1 MLVTSVTANRD
12 DSAVS
17 KDEMIQVAETR
28 FTVTVP
34 NEEYWRRQIKCQF
47 ACPVHTDA
55 RGYIRAIA
63 EGDYEAAY
71 LIARGPNPL
80 ASICGRVCGAP
91 CEAACR
97 RGSIDQPI
105 AIRALKR
112 FVSDQYS
119 GHLRAPGEFSEGA
132 CDGLEEMTNLARF
145 LASREY
151 QRPEGLRVAIIGS
164 GPAGLAAAHDLALM
178 GMAPTIFEAEP
189 RPAGMLYTG
198 IPAYRLPRDLIDA
211 EIELIRSLG
220 VEFRCGV
227 KIGRDLDFEELR
239 RDFTAVIIAVGAKRA
254 RMLQLPGSD
263 AQGIYGGIDFLRA
276 MSLGEKLPIGRRV
289 VVIGG
294 GNVAFDVSRSAVRYA
309 DDDTERLVAR
319 QTETDISRV
328 ALRQEAVREV
338 HLACLESREEMPA
351 DEVEI
356 VEGEEEG
363 IIRHNRLGPKEFL
376 FREENGQRVVAGV
389 RFRRVLSVFD
399 ADRRFAPV
407 YDDSETVDVE
417 ADTVLLS
424 VGQMADLSFLGDV
437 SRLQVDP
444 ETCTTATPGV
454 FAAGDVAYGARLM
467 IDAIASGKKAA
478 RGVYRFLTGREI
490 RQIETQ
496 LHVEIEDYQRE
507 AGYEGRRRAHIP
519 VASAQERLA
528 DPKRLV
534 ETGYTEV
541 QAGGEA
547 GRCLDCGVN
556 TIFDG
561 EKCILCGGCVD
572 VCPMLCLK
580 LVGLEQLAPSPE
592 IEALLAANGA
602 GSGDSAILKDE
613 DRCIRCALCAQ
624 RCPTHAITMERFQF
638 RQEWTYA

>member
-1 MLVTSVTANRD
+1 
-12 DSAVS
+12 
-17 KDEMIQVAETR
+17 MIQPAETR
-28 FTVTVP
+28 FTATVP

-55 RGYIRAIA
+55 RGYVRAIA
-63 EGDYEAAY
+63 AGDYEAAY

-97 RGSIDQPI
+97 RASIDQPI

-119 GHLRAPGEFSEGA
+119 GHLRAPDEFSEGA

-151 QRPEGLRVAIIGS
+151 HRPEGLRVAIIGS

-227 KIGRDLDFEELR
+227 KIGRDVNFEDLR
-239 RDFTAVIIAVGAKRA
+239 RDFKAVIIAVGAKRA

-309 DDDTERLVAR
+309 DDDSERLVAR

-376 FREENGQRVVAGV
+376 FRDENGQKVVAGV

-399 ADRRFAPV
+399 ANRRFAPV
-407 YDDSETVDVE
+407 YDDSETVDVQ

-444 ETCTTATPGV
+444 DTCATPTPGV

-490 RQIETQ
+490 RQQETQ

-519 VASAQERLA
+519 VASTQERLA

-534 ETGYTEV
+534 ETGYTDV
-541 QAGGEA
+541 QAAGEA

-572 VCPMLCLK
+572 VCPTLCLK
-580 LVGLEQLAPSPE
+580 LIALEQLASSPE
-592 IEALLAANGA
+592 IDALLAANGA

-624 RCPTHAITMERFQF
+624 RCPTHAITMERFLF
-638 RQEWTYA
+638 RQEWKYA

>member
-1 MLVTSVTANRD
+1 
-12 DSAVS
+12 
-17 KDEMIQVAETR
+17 VAQPAAIR
-28 FTVTVP
+28 FTAAVP
-34 NEEYWRRQIKCQF
+34 DAEYWRRQIKCQY

-55 RGYIRAIA
+55 RGYVRAIA
-63 EGDYEAAY
+63 AGEYEAAY

-80 ASICGRVCGAP
+80 ASMCGRVCGAP

-112 FVSDQYS
+112 FVSDQFA
-119 GHLRAPGEFSEGA
+119 GRARDPQSYPQGE
-132 CDGLEEMTNLARF
+132 CDGLEEMATLARF
-145 LASREY
+145 LAARDY
-151 QRPEGLRVAIIGS
+151 RKPQGLRVAIIGS
-164 GPAGLAAAHDLALM
+164 GPAGLAAGHDLALM
-178 GMAPTIFEAEP
+178 GMAPVIFEAEP

-227 KIGRDLDFEELR
+227 KIGRDIDFAALR
-239 RDFTAVIIAVGAKRA
+239 SEFQAVIIAVGAKRA
-254 RMLQLPGSD
+254 RMLALPGAD
-263 AQGIYGGIDFLRA
+263 AEGIYGGIDFLRA
-276 MSLGEKLPIGRRV
+276 VSLGERLPIGRRV

-294 GNVAFDVSRSAVRYA
+294 GNVAFDVSRSAVRHT
-309 DDDTERLVAR
+309 DDDPERVVDR
-319 QTETDISRV
+319 QTEADISRL
-328 ALRQEAVREV
+328 AMRQDAVREV

-363 IIRHNRLGPKEFL
+363 IIRHNRVGPKEFL
-376 FREENGQRVVAGV
+376 FREENGRKIVTGV

-399 ADRRFAPV
+399 ANRRFAPV
-407 YDDSETVDVE
+407 YDDHATEDVL

-424 VGQMADLSFLGDV
+424 VGQMPDLSFLGDAA
-437 SRLQVDP
+437 RLQLNA
-444 ETCTTATPGV
+444 ETLETEMPGV

-478 RGVYRFLTGREI
+478 RSVYRYLTGKEVGI
-490 RQIETQ
+490 DETQ
-496 LHVEIEDYQRE
+496 LHFEIEDYRRE

-519 VASAQERLA
+519 VTPARERLA
-528 DPKRLV
+528 DPLRLV

-541 QAGGEA
+541 QAVSEA

-572 VCPMLCLK
+572 VCPTLCLK
-580 LVGLEQLAPSPE
+580 LVGIEQLERTPE
-592 IEALLAANGA
+592 VEALLAAGA
-602 GSGDSAILKDE
+602 ADPIDSAILKDE

-638 RQEWTYA
+638 CQEWTYV

>member
-63 EGDYEAAY
+63 GGDYEAAY

-602 GSGDSAILKDE
+602 GPGDSAILKDE

-638 RQEWTYA
+638 RQEWTHA